1 MQSQY
6 VFIESRDPFEST
18 ETAFVADTA
27 SALRACGRAVTV
39 FLVQNGV
46 LATRAA
52 ARGTQVRRLTECGVT
67 VLADDFSLQ
76 ERGIE
81 AGELSDGVRAASIET
96 LVDLVVRPDTKTL
109 WH

>member
-1 MQSQY
+1 MPSQY

-18 ETAFVADTA
+18 DTGFVADTA
-27 SALRACGRAVTV
+27 RALRARGRPVTV

-52 ARGTQVRRLTECGVT
+52 ARGSQVGRLVESGVT

-76 ERGIE
+76 ERGI
-81 AGELSDGVRAASIET
+81 AACELSAGVRQASIED
-96 LVDLVVRPDTKTL
+96 LVDLVVQPHTKTL

>member
-18 ETAFVADTA
+18 DTAFVADTA
-27 SALRACGRAVTV
+27 SALRAGGRSVTV

-52 ARGTQVRRLTECGVT
+52 ARGTQVHRLVASGVT
-67 VLADDFSLQ
+67 VLADDFALR

-81 AGELSDGVRAASIET
+81 ASELSDGVRSASIET
-96 LVDLVVRPDTKTL
+96 LVDLIVRPDTKTL